1 LLLISR
7 VGGHGQIKEGKVMSK
22 TLSVVLVLL
31 LATIGHVWADPLTA
45 DMMKLNAQWDAA
57 INDPNFDALLPMYAA
72 DASLMPPGSA
82 PVSGPTA
89 IRDFFAKRGTSVR
102 NHKLELVE
110 ILPMGDYAY
119 VTSRFKASLVRGEET
134 TMLSGSTVKH
144 FTNTNP
150 TANGRLSPIFSFG
163 NSQGCIID
171 FLSRPSDHRRAP

>member
-1 LLLISR
+1 
-7 VGGHGQIKEGKVMSK
+7 MSK
-22 TLSVVLVLL
+22 ILSVVLVLL

-57 INDPNFDALLPMYAA
+57 INDPNFDALLRMYAA

-110 ILPMGDYAY
+110 ILQMGGYA
-119 VTSRFKASLVRGEET
+119 
-134 TMLSGSTVKH
+134 
-144 FTNTNP
+144 
-150 TANGRLSPIFSFG
+150 
-163 NSQGCIID
+163 
-171 FLSRPSDHRRAP
+171 

>member
-1 LLLISR
+1 VPSASALSRTNHLLLISR
-7 VGGHGQIKEGKVMSK
+7 APHRPQAGGHGQIKEGKVMSK

-72 DASLMPPGSA
+72 DASLMPPGSP

-134 TMLSGSTVKH
+134 TMLSGSTVKLYEH
-144 FTNTNP
+144 QS
-150 TANGRLSPIFSFG
+150 NGEWKVKSHIFV
-163 NSQGCIID
+163 
-171 FLSRPSDHRRAP
+171 RE